1 MEGRASRK
9 RLVRE
14 LDFSNET
21 DIVKRHA
28 KKEDETLSVKL
39 GSEFL
44 IVDLG
49 KARIPYNNRM
59 ITIFLI
65 VVGESEVAI
74 RMSRGC
80 WLVLWSSLDVL
91 SRPAPKWAWS
101 LPYLS
106 ILGRSIPGTWMDMI
120 GSCHAKLN

>member
-9 RLVRE
+9 RLARE

-39 GSEFL
+39 GSEILIL

-49 KARIPYNNRM
+49 KARIPYECRI

-65 VVGESEVAI
+65 VVEENEAAI
-74 RMSRGC
+74 RMSEVVG
-80 WLVLWSSLDVL
+80 WSYGLL
-91 SRPAPKWAWS
+91 SM
-101 LPYLS
+101 L
-106 ILGRSIPGTWMDMI
+106 
-120 GSCHAKLN
+120 

>member
-9 RLVRE
+9 RLARE
-14 LDFSNET
+14 LDFSDET

-39 GSEFL
+39 GSEIL

-49 KARIPYNNRM
+49 KARIPYECRI

-65 VVGESEVAI
+65 VVEENEAAI
-74 RMSRGC
+74 RMSEVVG
-80 WLVLWSSLDVL
+80 WSYGLL
-91 SRPAPKWAWS
+91 SM
-101 LPYLS
+101 L
-106 ILGRSIPGTWMDMI
+106 
-120 GSCHAKLN
+120 